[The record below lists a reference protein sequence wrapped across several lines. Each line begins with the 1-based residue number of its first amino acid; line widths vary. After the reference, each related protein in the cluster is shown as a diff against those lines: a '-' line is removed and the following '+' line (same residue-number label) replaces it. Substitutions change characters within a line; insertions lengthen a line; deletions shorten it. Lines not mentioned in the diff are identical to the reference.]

1 MCRGMQQ
8 PPLLQRAVESAFW
21 LLLLACQLPVAGA
34 LWLPGRLLRL
44 PDTFR
49 AFALDLVRWR
59 GGRGKRTRPA
69 GASRGRDSRSV
80 VVAPAAP
87 GKPIGPSCRP
97 TS

>member
-1 MCRGMQQ
+1 MYRGMQQ

-59 GGRGKRTRPA
+59 GRPVQD
-69 GASRGRDSRSV
+69 GAET
-80 VVAPAAP
+80 P
-87 GKPIGPSCRP
+87 GVSWSPRRP
-97 TS
+97 ELPPDFLSTA